1 MAEIL
6 VKNMEMPKSCLGE
19 LNGKNDCPIVGIC
32 GIFKATPF
40 KEKENIVW
48 EQRLKDCPLVEV
60 PPHGRLGDLDAL
72 GKLVFERKEKARDRG
87 DWGVADG
94 YMYARELVDDAP
106 TVIEA
111 SKETEAR

>member
-1 MAEIL
+1 MADIL

-32 GIFKATPF
+32 GIFKATSF

-60 PPHGRLGDLDAL
+60 PPHGRLKDVDEIL
-72 GKLVFERKEKARDRG
+72 ERN
-87 DWGVADG
+87 V
-94 YMYARELVDDAP
+94 MYTPIGRVVYPFDIDSAP

-111 SKETEAR
+111 TKERGDNAGL

>member
-6 VKNMEMPKSCLGE
+6 IKNMEMPKSCLGE

-48 EQRLKDCPLVEV
+48 EQRLKDCPLVEL
-60 PPHGRLGDLDAL
+60 PPHGRLGDLDEISDKLL
-72 GKLVFERKEKARDRG
+72 GKGLTRFFVREKRYLTIGDARKIIEN
-87 DWGVADG
+87 
-94 YMYARELVDDAP
+94 AP
-106 TVIEA
+106 VIVEA
-111 SKETEAR
+111 SNGTDH